1 MTGDRLETDVQMGL
15 NAGMDA
21 ALALTG
27 ATPESA
33 LATSPIRPTY
43 ALRQLADL
51 LPIS

>member
-1 MTGDRLETDVQMGL
+1 MGL

-27 ATPESA
+27 ATSEQA
-33 LATSPIRPTY
+33 LASSPIHPTY

-51 LPIS
+51 LPQ